1 MIAKVLL
8 RFRQS
13 IRWLNASTRLIV
25 LGWLIACGAGAF
37 ALEITSSEKAYLK
50 TLGPINVCVDPDWS
64 PFEVIDIKGQH
75 VGIAADLLAL
85 VAQRTGVSLR
95 LLPTRDWPESLEASK
110 AGRCQVLSLLNQ
122 TPARD
127 AWLVFTRPI
136 LNDDNIL
143 ITREEHP
150 YVADLASQENK
161 IMVLPKGTSIQERV
175 QRDFPALKLI
185 ITDTEAQALQMVSD
199 RRADM
204 TMRSLI
210 VAAYTIKREG
220 WFNLKIAG
228 QVPGYSN
235 QLRMGV
241 VNSHAPLR
249 DILDKGVASITPVE
263 RQQIIDR
270 HITITA
276 TTAIDYALVNQLLG
290 VIILILLTSLF
301 WMRKIS
307 RAKRLAE
314 QTAEQQRQFIAMLSH
329 EVRTPLAVVD
339 ASTQVLMLRLQS
351 DASNLPLLN
360 RIRRGTARLTNF
372 FDTCLTADRIE
383 SQKFTVQPAPVD
395 IDQLISWVKESAS
408 LLSPDH
414 QIKSEVEPSLPKLQG
429 DQVLLRIMLMN
440 LLSNALKYSPPT
452 TPVQLRVWR
461 KPDEPRLCC
470 FSVKDQGPGIPPDEL
485 ELIFQKYQRGR
496 SAQGKPG
503 AGLGLSVVGRI
514 AELHAGTVKVTS
526 QVGHGCQFTVEIPF

>member
-1 MIAKVLL
+1 
-8 RFRQS
+8 
-13 IRWLNASTRLIV
+13 
-25 LGWLIACGAGAF
+25 
-37 ALEITSSEKAYLK
+37 
-50 TLGPINVCVDPDWS
+50 
-64 PFEVIDIKGQH
+64 
-75 VGIAADLLAL
+75 
-85 VAQRTGVSLR
+85 
-95 LLPTRDWPESLEASK
+95 
-110 AGRCQVLSLLNQ
+110 
-122 TPARD
+122 
-127 AWLVFTRPI
+127 
-136 LNDDNIL
+136 
-143 ITREEHP
+143 
-150 YVADLASQENK
+150 
-161 IMVLPKGTSIQERV
+161 
-175 QRDFPALKLI
+175 
-185 ITDTEAQALQMVSD
+185 
-199 RRADM
+199 
-204 TMRSLI
+204 
-210 VAAYTIKREG
+210 
-220 WFNLKIAG
+220 
-228 QVPGYSN
+228 
-235 QLRMGV
+235 
-241 VNSHAPLR
+241 
-249 DILDKGVASITPVE
+249 VE